1 MRGWEIDCNINSLI
15 ESQRKCPTKPQ
26 YQYYEDI
33 INGEIDEL
41 VAIKAEIEKVI
52 NAVDDNTLQAL
63 LRGRYINF
71 KTWESIAESIHYES
85 ARWVRTALHS
95 QALQAVE
102 EVIKSLT
109 VNDP

>member
-1 MRGWEIDCNINSLI
+1 MRGWEIDCNINSLL
-15 ESQRKCPTKPQ
+15 ESQRKSPAEPQ

-33 INGEIDEL
+33 INEEIDKL
-41 VAIKAEIEKVI
+41 VNIKAEIEKVI
-52 NAVDDNTLQAL
+52 NAVDNNILQAL

-85 ARWVRTALHS
+85 VRWVRTALHN

-102 EVIKSLT
+102 SILKSLT